1 MSEGPVIIVKKKKKG
16 GHGGHHGGAW
26 KVAYADFV
34 TAMMALFIVLWI
46 LGQDEAVQQVV
57 GAYFRDPMAFE
68 QAVAAGAYSGNTVG
82 ENSSTTGNM
91 VLMPFTVPTPGEMPD
106 DAGNFSGDSG
116 QNQKELLEAMA
127 EKIKKEISKTP
138 EFDRLKDKV
147 QIQVGENMAIIEL
160 IEPQGTYFF
169 EISDSQMKPEAKK
182 LLGIIAKELN
192 NLPNKIIIAG
202 HTDSRPFQSD
212 SYSNWELSADRANS
226 ARRVMESYGYDGSK
240 ILEVKGCSDKVLKY
254 PEDPFSPM
262 NRRIS
267 IVVLFD
273 NRVSEKPVEEEKKD
287 KEPVKEEN
295 HMEKNKIHQNN
306 SEEKNTHH

>member
-1 MSEGPVIIVKKKKKG
+1 MSEGPVIIIKKKKKG

-68 QAVAAGAYSGNTVG
+68 QAVASGAYSGNTVG
-82 ENSSTTGNM
+82 EASSSTGNM
-91 VLMPFTVPTPGEMPD
+91 VLMPFTVPTPGETPD
-106 DAGNFSGDSG
+106 DAGNFSGGSG
-116 QNQKELLEAMA
+116 QNQKEILEAMA

-182 LLGIIAKELN
+182 LLGLIAKELN

-202 HTDSRPFQSD
+202 HTDSRPFKSD

-226 ARRVMESYGYDGSK
+226 ARRVMESYGYEGSK

-267 IVVLFD
+267 IVVLFE
-273 NRVSEKPVEEEKKD
+273 NNISEKPVEEEKIH

-295 HMEKNKIHQNN
+295 HMEKNKIHQDN
-306 SEEKNTHH
+306 SEEKNINH